1 MARPSG
7 WLGIDVAR
15 NARSFRNIP
24 RETNLV
30 KLRQRPWHSACKC
43 ACLPAAP
50 CSTSE
55 VHRSE
60 DSFVSQ
66 VVIYTRWD
74 MSKAGSSGKGNS
86 AKLDIAQKRLCSSS
100 ALKRSVLEWQRV
112 YRAVRMR
119 PPLVRPKLLVL
130 FSHFL
135 KYSPTSST
143 PTNTARTN
151 PHILQQD
158 TTETCVIVTSILF
171 NLQQS
176 CDPTNIVICCADD

>member
-1 MARPSG
+1 VARPSG

-74 MSKAGSSGKGNS
+74 MSKA
-86 AKLDIAQKRLCSSS
+86 
-100 ALKRSVLEWQRV
+100 LKRSVLEWQRV

-158 TTETCVIVTSILF
+158 TTETCVIVASILF